1 MVSLLE
7 RWMQPVTEPGCDEGR
22 PEMSNVG
29 VAERKTELGGS
40 TEEKE
45 VQTEQTLF
53 AENYAG

>member
-1 MVSLLE
+1 M
-7 RWMQPVTEPGCDEGR
+7 PVF
-22 PEMSNVG
+22 
-29 VAERKTELGGS
+29 AERKTELEGS